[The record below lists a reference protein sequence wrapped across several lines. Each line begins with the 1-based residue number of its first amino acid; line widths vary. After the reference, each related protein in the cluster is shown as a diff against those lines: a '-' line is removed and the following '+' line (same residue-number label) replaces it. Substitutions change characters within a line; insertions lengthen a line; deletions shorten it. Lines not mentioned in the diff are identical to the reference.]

1 MRWLPLLLVTLSYF
15 APIEKL
21 VSTLEGELIIRSTW
35 SVMLVFACYFCL
47 SAKRLAVVLCCEFWS
62 IAYNFTIALGYFF
75 TDKDLGAW
83 YAGMMIIL
91 FCIELAATFPGVK
104 RDIKRSGDNRH
115 RYSRRSFGNYDLFA
129 SAPVQVDS
137 CKI

>member
-1 MRWLPLLLVTLSYF
+1 MRWLPFLLVILSGLF
-15 APIEKL
+15 PIEQL
-21 VSTLEGELIIRSTW
+21 VDSLEGELMIRSTW

-47 SAKRLAVVLCCEFWS
+47 SAQRLAVVLCCEFWS
-62 IAYNFTIALGYFF
+62 IAYNLTIALGYFF

-91 FCIELAATFPGVK
+91 FCIELGATFPGVR
-104 RDIKRSGDNRH
+104 RDIKRSGDNRN
-115 RYSRRSFGNYDLFA
+115 RYRRRSFGNYDLFA
-129 SAPVQVDS
+129 GEPVQVAT